1 MQALNID
8 VATHETQM
16 AVVPMSE
23 YIGLKE
29 QLEEV
34 VEQRIHERNREQGIP
49 HIQLHRVIRGENPI
63 KVYREWRKLTQSKL
77 AEICEVTQGNIAI
90 IERFDNI
97 GSTPLLLKISQALN
111 VDFEHIAQYQCEGHE
126 EKHKQLD

>member
-1 MQALNID
+1 MQILNIEGIN
-8 VATHETQM
+8 ETQL
-16 AVVPMSE
+16 AVIPMSE

-34 VEQRIHERNREQGIP
+34 VELRIIERNREQDKAIP
-49 HIQLHRVIRGENPI
+49 HTYYHRVIRGENPI

-77 AEICEVTQGNIAI
+77 ATICGVTQANIAV

-97 GSTPLLLKISQALN
+97 GSVPLLFKIAHALN
-111 VDFEHIAQYQCEGHE
+111 IDFEHIVQYQCEGHE
-126 EKHKQLD
+126 EKYKNV